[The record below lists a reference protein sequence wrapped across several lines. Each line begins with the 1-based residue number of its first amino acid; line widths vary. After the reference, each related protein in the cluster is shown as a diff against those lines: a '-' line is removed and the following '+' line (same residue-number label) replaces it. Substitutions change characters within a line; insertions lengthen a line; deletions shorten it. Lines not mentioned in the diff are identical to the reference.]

1 MNSKQLNT
9 YVGCKEIQIRDERKD
24 VFFNVLVQYPTNE
37 SSAPMAFGPYT
48 MDVCINAKL
57 LEGGFPLVIISH
69 GSGGSHLLYRTISTY
84 LAKNGFIV
92 AMVEHYGNNRN
103 NNELENTE
111 DNLILRPKHISLT
124 IDKLLSDNFF
134 GKHIIGDKIAVIGH
148 SMGGYT
154 ALALAGG
161 VPRTREGKK
170 IETTPDPRIKVIVLL
185 APGAGWFMNG
195 LDNVTIPIL
204 ALTAEHDPITPSWN
218 TETVLKSIP
227 DESLVT
233 FRQVTNAGHF
243 SFLSPF
249 PESMRNPKFLPSTD
263 PEGFEREKFHVK
275 LPKEIL
281 AYLNKKLH
289 LN

>member
-1 MNSKQLNT
+1 MNSRKFNT
-9 YVGCKEIQIRDERKD
+9 NVGSKEIQMRDGSKD
-24 VFFNVLVQYPTNE
+24 VYFNVLVQYPTAE
-37 SSAPMAFGPYT
+37 SSAPTAFGPYT
-48 MDVCINAKL
+48 MDVCINAKF

-69 GSGGSHLLYRTISTY
+69 GNGGSHLLYRTISTH

-111 DNLILRPKHISLT
+111 ENLILRPKHISLT
-124 IDKLLSDNFF
+124 IDKLLSDSFF
-134 GKHIIGDKIAVIGH
+134 SEHIIEDKVAVIGH

-161 VPRTREGKK
+161 IPRTREGKK
-170 IETTPDPRIKVIVLL
+170 IETTPDQRIKAIVLL

-204 ALTAEHDPITPSWN
+204 VLTAEHDPITPAWI
-218 TETVLKSIP
+218 TESILKSIP

-233 FRQVTNAGHF
+233 FCQIANAGHF

-263 PEGFEREKFHVK
+263 PEGFEREKFHVQ

-281 AYLNKKLH
+281 AYLNEKLH
-289 LN
+289 

>member
-1 MNSKQLNT
+1 MNNKQSNT
-9 YVGCKEIQIRDERKD
+9 YVGCKEIQIRDESKD

-37 SSAPMAFGPYT
+37 SSVPMAFGPYT
-48 MDVCINAKL
+48 MEVCINAKL
-57 LEGGFPLVIISH
+57 LEGRFPLVMISH

-111 DNLILRPKHISLT
+111 ENLILRPKHISLT
-124 IDKLLSDNFF
+124 IDKLLSDSFF

-148 SMGGYT
+148 SIGGYT

-170 IETTPDPRIKVIVLL
+170 IETTPDQRIKAIVLL

-195 LDNVTIPIL
+195 LDNVTTPIL
-204 ALTAEHDPITPSWN
+204 MLTAELDTITPSRDA
-218 TETVLKSIP
+218 ETVLKGIP

-233 FRQVTNAGHF
+233 FRQVANAGHF

-263 PEGFEREKFHVK
+263 PKGFEREKFHVQ

-281 AYLNKKLH
+281 AYLNKYCT
-289 LN
+289 